1 MSKKNK
7 LKRYADVENLP
18 NILQF
23 TDFQSDPPPKREW
36 ASAEFGN
43 QNPIILE
50 LACGKGHYTVE
61 LARRNPDK
69 NFIGVDIKG
78 SRLWVGA
85 KTALAESLT
94 NVRFLRVQIEHLQ
107 TYFAPGE
114 IQEIWITFPDPFPKH
129 ARRKRRL
136 TSPRFL
142 SIYRDIAAPGCIVHL
157 KTDSDLLYHYT
168 LETLRE
174 QSIPALRQIDDV
186 HGTHPDDPQLSI
198 LTDFEQRHLRDG
210 RTIHYVC
217 FSV

>member
-7 LKRYADVENLP
+7 RKRYADVENLP

-23 TDFQSDPPPKREW
+23 TDFENTHPPKGEW
-36 ASAEFGN
+36 ASSVFGN
-43 QNPIILE
+43 DNPVILE
-50 LACGKGHYTVE
+50 LACGKGHYTLE
-61 LARRNPDK
+61 LARRNP
-69 NFIGVDIKG
+69 NINVIGVDIKG

-85 KTALAESLT
+85 KIALAEPLH

-114 IQEIWITFPDPFPKH
+114 IHEIWITFPDPHPKH
-129 ARRKRRL
+129 ARRRRRL

-142 SIYRDIAAPGCIVHL
+142 DIYRAITAPDCKVHL

-174 QSIPALRQIDDV
+174 QSISPIRQIDDV
-186 HGTHPDDPQLSI
+186 HATHPDDPLLSI
-198 LTDFEQRHLRDG
+198 LTDFELRHLQDG